1 MLRTRRMVAQLA
13 ICCVGLSASGLAL
26 GTAVADAT
34 PTGSTTAPANKPTAT
49 TTSTT
54 VAKKRST
61 TPTTSATNKSTTPTT
76 SATAVTKKSTTT
88 TTVADKKSTVT
99 TAARKGTIAKTG
111 TAAKTVTP
119 TSTAG
124 KSTTATA
131 VVKKSTATTAPK
143 TASRAAAVPVT
154 VAPPTTAPVTSAAAT
169 PPVADPSSGYAGA
182 ALVAL
187 RSGDSGGY
195 NAALSHLA
203 GNLSGRVGVSA
214 AVLQSAWKA
223 GSKDGML
230 AMLSGLSQ
238 LGVAYQYNAATPG
251 VAFDCSGLASW
262 AWSQAGVDLPH
273 QSLMILD
280 LTTPETIADVKPG
293 DMVYY
298 PGHVMISLGVG
309 GAIVHAA
316 STTKGVIVSV
326 VSSTHAGL
334 QIGDPTPAT

>member
-1 MLRTRRMVAQLA
+1 
-13 ICCVGLSASGLAL
+13 
-26 GTAVADAT
+26 
-34 PTGSTTAPANKPTAT
+34 
-49 TTSTT
+49 
-54 VAKKRST
+54 
-61 TPTTSATNKSTTPTT
+61 
-76 SATAVTKKSTTT
+76 
-88 TTVADKKSTVT
+88 VT
-99 TAARKGTIAKTG
+99 TAT
-111 TAAKTVTP
+111 
-119 TSTAG
+119 
-124 KSTTATA
+124 
-131 VVKKSTATTAPK
+131 
-143 TASRAAAVPVT
+143 
-154 VAPPTTAPVTSAAAT
+154 AAT

-187 RSGDSGGY
+187 RSGDSGSY
-195 NAALSHLA
+195 SAALSHLA

-280 LTTPETIADVKPG
+280 RTTPETIADVKPG
-293 DMVYY
+293 DMFYY
-298 PGHVMISLGVG
+298 PGHVMISLGIG

-316 STTKGVIVSV
+316 GTGKGVIVSV